1 MNITIQ
7 DWASIAPAL
16 SLMAGGILILFWD
29 LLQTKKESK
38 APFEIISFV
47 AIGAALYFLLKG
59 IPGSTETLVGFG
71 GTMVLDNLAI
81 ILSLSIAAGT
91 GLLILLVPED
101 LKRRKID
108 FGEFY
113 ALVLFAGSGM
123 MFLVQA
129 TDLITIFLTLEM
141 LSLAVYILTGITRL
155 QPRSAEAA
163 MKYFITGAFATG
175 FLLYGMT
182 LLYGASGTI
191 HLTEM
196 AVALPGNTPLA
207 LAGLTLMI
215 VGFGFKVGAV
225 PFHMWVPD
233 VYEGAPTSVTA
244 FMSVVVKAAGFGAL
258 IRLLLIWL
266 PGQAEMWGDLLWG
279 LAALT
284 MIVGNLMAVPQ
295 RSVKRMLAYS
305 SVAHSGYIL
314 LGLAAMKSGAIE
326 AGSAAVYYLFVYTFM
341 TFGAFALCIFLGRE
355 VSFPGRKTTEW
366 HDAEDLTDFAG
377 IAKERPWTAA
387 IMTLFMISLAGI
399 PPLAGFTGKFLLF
412 KAAIVNEYYT
422 LAIIGILTSIVSVYY
437 YLRVVIYMYMKDPY
451 EELTGKTD
459 PHVGAAVTVA
469 ALLTIVLGFIPGP
482 MVDLSLR
489 ALTSL
494 VGP

>member
-163 MKYFITGAFATG
+163 MKYFITGAFA
-175 FLLYGMT
+175 
-182 LLYGASGTI
+182 
-191 HLTEM
+191 
-196 AVALPGNTPLA
+196 
-207 LAGLTLMI
+207 
-215 VGFGFKVGAV
+215 
-225 PFHMWVPD
+225 
-233 VYEGAPTSVTA
+233 
-244 FMSVVVKAAGFGAL
+244 
-258 IRLLLIWL
+258 
-266 PGQAEMWGDLLWG
+266 
-279 LAALT
+279 
-284 MIVGNLMAVPQ
+284 
-295 RSVKRMLAYS
+295 
-305 SVAHSGYIL
+305 
-314 LGLAAMKSGAIE
+314 
-326 AGSAAVYYLFVYTFM
+326 
-341 TFGAFALCIFLGRE
+341 
-355 VSFPGRKTTEW
+355 
-366 HDAEDLTDFAG
+366 
-377 IAKERPWTAA
+377 
-387 IMTLFMISLAGI
+387 
-399 PPLAGFTGKFLLF
+399 
-412 KAAIVNEYYT
+412 
-422 LAIIGILTSIVSVYY
+422 
-437 YLRVVIYMYMKDPY
+437 
-451 EELTGKTD
+451 
-459 PHVGAAVTVA
+459 
-469 ALLTIVLGFIPGP
+469 
-482 MVDLSLR
+482 
-489 ALTSL
+489 
-494 VGP
+494 